1 MFACNLEIYTAIGNF
16 FYKKDNLKEKQILV
30 SSGLFL
36 TIFFSI
42 IVILL
47 LILNEKLVLN
57 YFFNSLKY
65 HYEFK
70 ISLIW
75 LFIAA
80 IGTYLGVIPRY
91 TNQQKTF
98 VLISAISLLIRAG
111 STVFFILTLNT
122 GIVGVIY
129 GQIIGASFS
138 LVFNAWITKKYI
150 VSHFQWSEIKSIVHF
165 AFPIVPGVLL
175 IGLWQPFSRSLISKF
190 YSMEDVGLLSFAVRI
205 TSVLEI
211 ANYGIRYAWLP
222 MLFENHE
229 KENFKTEVTKISKL
243 VGVLAFTAAIALTL
257 LSPEIA
263 KYIGTKEYQESSILI
278 GFLAF
283 SSVFEILRNVRG
295 FGPFILKKTYLLTL
309 AEIGGICLGLLFFI
323 LFSSKLGLFGIG
335 FLFLVPSFFKY
346 ISLSIYTGKAIGVK
360 FFYVTEIFFYV
371 SIAISM
377 FLVYLNESIIA
388 RGTFMIL
395 IIGYFLYTLIGVI
408 NNERKPL

>member
-111 STVFFILTLNT
+111 STVF
-122 GIVGVIY
+122 
-129 GQIIGASFS
+129 
-138 LVFNAWITKKYI
+138 
-150 VSHFQWSEIKSIVHF
+150 
-165 AFPIVPGVLL
+165 
-175 IGLWQPFSRSLISKF
+175 
-190 YSMEDVGLLSFAVRI
+190 
-205 TSVLEI
+205 
-211 ANYGIRYAWLP
+211 
-222 MLFENHE
+222 LF
-229 KENFKTEVTKISKL
+229 
-243 VGVLAFTAAIALTL
+243 
-257 LSPEIA
+257 
-263 KYIGTKEYQESSILI
+263 
-278 GFLAF
+278 
-283 SSVFEILRNVRG
+283 
-295 FGPFILKKTYLLTL
+295 
-309 AEIGGICLGLLFFI
+309 
-323 LFSSKLGLFGIG
+323 
-335 FLFLVPSFFKY
+335 
-346 ISLSIYTGKAIGVK
+346 
-360 FFYVTEIFFYV
+360 
-371 SIAISM
+371 
-377 FLVYLNESIIA
+377 
-388 RGTFMIL
+388 
-395 IIGYFLYTLIGVI
+395 
-408 NNERKPL
+408 